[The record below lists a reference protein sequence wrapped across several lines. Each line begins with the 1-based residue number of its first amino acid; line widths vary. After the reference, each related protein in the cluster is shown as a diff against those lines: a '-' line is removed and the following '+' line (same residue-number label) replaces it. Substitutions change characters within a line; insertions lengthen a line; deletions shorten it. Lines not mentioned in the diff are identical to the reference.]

1 MIETAPGSTRRVLV
15 TGAGGFIGSHL
26 AADQVNRGN
35 EVVAVDLHLERIR
48 HLESPTFVLV
58 EGDVADRSIHDRVVR
73 GVDTV
78 FHLAAAH
85 LSVSASASEYRRVN
99 VEAVRGL
106 IEACERARVRR
117 FVHCSSV
124 GVFGRVENPPAN
136 EETPCR
142 PEIPYEKTKLAGEDV
157 VLEAHNARGFPAT
170 VVRPAWVYGPGCP
183 RTEKLFRSIGKG
195 RFVLG
200 GRGDT
205 LRHCVYIRDMIDAFN
220 LAADSERALGQVV
233 IVGDER
239 AVSVSEIVA
248 EIASLT
254 GASPP
259 RSVPLAAL
267 YVVGLTA
274 EVASRLLRREPP
286 LSRRSLKF
294 FTGNSSFQIDR
305 ARDLLGFRPR
315 FTLSSGLAETYRF
328 FRCGSF
334 WRVPLPDGAGI
345 E

>member
-1 MIETAPGSTRRVLV
+1 MIETAPESTRRVLV

-26 AADQVNRGN
+26 TADQACRGN

-48 HLESPTFVLV
+48 HLESPPLEFV
-58 EGDVADRSIHDRVVR
+58 EGDIADPQLQDRVVQ

-85 LSVSASASEYRRVN
+85 LSVNTSADEYRRVN

-106 IEACERARVRR
+106 IEACDRAGVRR

-136 EETPCR
+136 EQTPCR
-142 PEIPYEKTKLAGEDV
+142 PEIPYEKTKLAGEEV
-157 VLEAHNARGFPAT
+157 VLGAHSARGFPAT
-170 VVRPAWVYGPGCP
+170 VLRPAWVYGPGCP
-183 RTEKLFRSIGKG
+183 RTEKLFRSIDRG

-205 LRHCVYIRDMIDAFN
+205 LRHCLYIRDMIDAFN
-220 LAADSERALGQVV
+220 LAANSERALGQVI
-233 IVGDER
+233 IVGDEQ
-239 AVSVSEIVA
+239 AVSVSELVI
-248 EIASLT
+248 EIATLT

-259 RSVPLAAL
+259 RSVPLAPL
-267 YVVGLTA
+267 YVAGLAA
-274 EVASRLLRREPP
+274 EIAFRLLRREPP

-294 FTGNSSFQIDR
+294 FSGNSSFQIDR
-305 ARDLLGFRPR
+305 ARDLLGFCPR
-315 FTLSSGLAETYRF
+315 FTLSSGLAETYRL

-334 WRVPLPDGAGI
+334 WRVPLPDGASS